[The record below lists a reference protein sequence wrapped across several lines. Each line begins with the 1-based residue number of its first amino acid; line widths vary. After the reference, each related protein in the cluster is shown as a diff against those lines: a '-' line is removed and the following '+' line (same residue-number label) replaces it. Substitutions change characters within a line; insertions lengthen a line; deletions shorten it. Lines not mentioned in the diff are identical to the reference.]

1 MNANHEGRSAA
12 DSAGGV
18 TPDDQSSKNPKSAN
32 IGFIAATALGIGG
45 MMGAGLYTLLGLA
58 AQSTGVWLPLAFV
71 IAGIAGAF
79 SVYSYSKLGA
89 TYPSRGG
96 GAQFLIEEFG
106 NNKLSGGLNVFQ
118 FVAYLI
124 ATSLYAAGFAE
135 YIGVLVGSSLP
146 SWGNKAI
153 GAGVVILFALVN
165 IVSSKLVGRSESL
178 IVGIETVILVAL
190 LGIGAFKADFSRLST
205 EGSPEGLGLI
215 TGAALLYVTY
225 QGFGVV
231 TTASGSM
238 ANPKKELPRAMYSA
252 LIIVACI
259 YVLVSTLVVTVL
271 PLTEIEA
278 NAGHVLA
285 NLGQAVAG
293 QVGFVVVAGAAILAT
308 ASAVNATIFAASNIG
323 YDVAEKKELS
333 YFLTRVVWRNASV
346 SLIITAVCVVLL
358 VVFFPLNAVG
368 QMTSL
373 AFLIVYGA
381 VSWGHLR
388 VRSKTGAKR
397 WPLIAATVIN
407 ALLFVALLVD
417 AIRGGEPMTWITLIA
432 LLILSFILE
441 AIYRNRESRSAT
453 QQLTKSD
460 PKNQH

>member
-1 MNANHEGRSAA
+1 MSTTDPKPKLPVG
-12 DSAGGV
+12 D
-18 TPDDQSSKNPKSAN
+18 PSKS
-32 IGFIAATALGIGG
+32 GMGLVAATALGIGG

-71 IAGIAGAF
+71 IAGVAGAF

-96 GAQFLIEEFG
+96 AAEFLVQEFG
-106 NNKLSGGLNVFQ
+106 NNRLSGGLNVFQ

-146 SWGNKAI
+146 SWGHKAI
-153 GAGVVILFALVN
+153 GAGVVILFAVVN
-165 IVSSKLVGRSESL
+165 VVSSKLVGRAESV
-178 IVGIETVILVAL
+178 IVGIETLILVAL
-190 LGIGAFKADFSRLST
+190 LAVGASKADFGRLAQ
-205 EGSPEGLGLI
+205 EGAPQGIGLI

-238 ANPKKELPRAMYSA
+238 ANPKRELPRAMYSA
-252 LIIVACI
+252 LIIVAII

-271 PLTEIEA
+271 PLSEIEA

-285 NLGQAVAG
+285 NVGQAVAG

-323 YDVAEKKELS
+323 YDVSEQKELS
-333 YFLTRVVWRNASV
+333 HFLTKVVWRNGSV
-346 SLIITAVCVVLL
+346 SLFVTAFLVVLL
-358 VVFFPLNAVG
+358 VIFFPLSAVG

-417 AIRGGEPMTWITLIA
+417 AIKSGEPMTWITLVV
-432 LLILSFILE
+432 LLVLSFVLE
-441 AIYRNRESRSAT
+441 AIYRDREARHS
-453 QQLTKSD
+453 KSEASES
-460 PKNQH
+460 